1 MDRRHL
7 AYAAAVCCSVSATL
21 MLAIDQAAVAAT
33 GDVLKVTA
41 ERANLRAGPSDKA
54 QQRGQVQ
61 AGDDLIELQRQ
72 GEWVGV
78 RVGRTG
84 EEGWIYSKLVQ
95 LASASTLSREAAP
108 SGFKNLSPGFD
119 TLVRSIDDRNGYRMV
134 ERVDTDNRTLRVT
147 PTREWLR
154 YGDGQAHVLGALAMY
169 EVWKSSQNQQ
179 PVTVLLLDEEGREYV
194 SIADGASGPAL
205 KVRSPEDR

>member
-7 AYAAAVCCSVSATL
+7 AYAAVVCCSVSAAL

-61 AGDDLIELQRQ
+61 AGDDLIELQRR

-108 SGFKNLSPGFD
+108 AGFKNLSPGFD
-119 TLVRSIDDRNGYRMV
+119 TLVRSIDDHSYRMV
-134 ERVDTDNRTLRVT
+134 ERVLRLSSLPEESRGQQVLVSNAKRAVWDAVSTNCPVSATLSR
-147 PTREWLR
+147 
-154 YGDGQAHVLGALAMY
+154 G
-169 EVWKSSQNQQ
+169 
-179 PVTVLLLDEEGREYV
+179 
-194 SIADGASGPAL
+194 
-205 KVRSPEDR
+205 

>member
-1 MDRRHL
+1 
-7 AYAAAVCCSVSATL
+7 

-119 TLVRSIDDRNGYRMV
+119 TLVRSTFARRQMK
-134 ERVDTDNRTLRVT
+134 R
-147 PTREWLR
+147 RESP
-154 YGDGQAHVLGALAMY
+154 QAFAC
-169 EVWKSSQNQQ
+169 S
-179 PVTVLLLDEEGREYV
+179 R
-194 SIADGASGPAL
+194 
-205 KVRSPEDR
+205 RSESACYIIPSLQITTE